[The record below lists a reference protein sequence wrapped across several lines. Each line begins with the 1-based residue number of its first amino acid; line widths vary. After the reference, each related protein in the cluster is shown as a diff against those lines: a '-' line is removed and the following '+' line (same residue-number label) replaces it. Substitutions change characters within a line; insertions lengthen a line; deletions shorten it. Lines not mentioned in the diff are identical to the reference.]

1 MSTIFIVK
9 ALSGSPVGAESGAE
23 SRQAAAGAGQAVLV
37 SGVLGL
43 DGGTRGRGGAQKV
56 SWKRPGRQKFDREV
70 CSLLLVCCCV

>member
-9 ALSGSPVGAESGAE
+9 GLSGLPVRAESGAE
-23 SRQAAAGAGQAVLV
+23 SRQAAAGAGQTVLV

-43 DGGTRGRGGAQKV
+43 DGRPRGGGGAQKV
-56 SWKRPGRQKFDREV
+56 SWKRPGRQKFDAEV